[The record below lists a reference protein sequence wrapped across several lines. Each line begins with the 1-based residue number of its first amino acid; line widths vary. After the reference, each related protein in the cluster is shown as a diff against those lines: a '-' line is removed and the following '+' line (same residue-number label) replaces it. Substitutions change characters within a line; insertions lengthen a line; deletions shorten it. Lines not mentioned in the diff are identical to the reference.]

1 MNSVEGDATGSDGP
15 DRDVVDAPTKRG
27 GSAAAISHHYD
38 LSNEFYTL
46 WLDQTLTYSC
56 ALWNEGDD
64 PDDLTAAQLRKL
76 DFHLAASAA
85 DRGRRILDI
94 GCGWGSLLR
103 RAVSQTRIEQATGL
117 TLSEAQFRHIDAWQD
132 GRVRVLKESWIDHAP
147 AAKYDSI
154 VSIGA
159 LEHFASPGDR
169 PGEKIALYREFLSKC
184 RSWLAPGGAMSLQ
197 TIAYGTMRSNEN
209 NAFISTQ
216 IFPDSELPQAHEIL
230 EAASGVFEVTLLR
243 NDRTQYGRT
252 CDLWYRALHRRRDE
266 AVEIVGEQKVRQYE
280 AYLRMSAFGFHTGR
294 VGLLRLAM
302 VPVLGS

>member
-1 MNSVEGDATGSDGP
+1 MNRIEGDATGPRDP
-15 DRDVVDAPTKRG
+15 DRDVADAPTKRG
-27 GSAAAISHHYD
+27 GTPAAIRHHYD
-38 LSNEFYTL
+38 LSNEFYAL

-56 ALWNEGDD
+56 ALWNQGDD

-76 DFHLAASAA
+76 DFHLAACGA
-85 DRGRRILDI
+85 DRARRILDI

-103 RAVSQTRIEQATGL
+103 RAVSQTGIEQATGL
-117 TLSEAQFRHIDAWQD
+117 TLSEAQFYHIDAWHD

-159 LEHFASPGDR
+159 LEHFASPGDSLAQ
-169 PGEKIALYREFLSKC
+169 KIALYSEFLCKC
-184 RSWLAPGGAMSLQ
+184 RSWLTPGGAMSLQ
-197 TIAYGTMRSNEN
+197 TIAYGTMRPSEN
-209 NAFISTQ
+209 NAFIGTQ

-243 NDRTQYGRT
+243 NDRPQYGRT
-252 CDLWYRALHRRRDE
+252 CDLWYRTLHRRRE
-266 AVEIVGEQKVRQYE
+266 AAVAIVGEQKVRQYE